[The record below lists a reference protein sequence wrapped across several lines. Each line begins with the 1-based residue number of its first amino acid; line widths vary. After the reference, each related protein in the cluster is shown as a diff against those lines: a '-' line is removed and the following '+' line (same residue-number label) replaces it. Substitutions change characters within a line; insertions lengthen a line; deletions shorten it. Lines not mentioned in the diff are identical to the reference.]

1 MANKKAL
8 QNATVKF
15 KKEHPS
21 LCNVYSTL
29 CSKMAL
35 FIAKTGAPEVTVGFK
50 NGRFYGYAN
59 D

>member
-1 MANKKAL
+1 MANKKML
-8 QNATVKF
+8 QSATVKF

-21 LCNVYSTL
+21 LHNVYSTL

-35 FIAKTGAPEVTVGFK
+35 FIAKTGALEVTVGFK
-50 NGRFYGYAN
+50 NGKIYGYAN